1 MISQHYIRTKK
12 YINMDEQ
19 VINELLEQLRQNL
32 KKIESAREQV
42 EKTVEAY
49 AELKEDVRHY
59 AEELSFIVQ
68 NTRTMISQLAEI
80 KEKFLGNISVTII
93 EEIKSA
99 VRVITEQINA
109 LSAQI
114 TSVYDMV
121 EAKSQTILSTINNRS
136 NSIDSTL
143 KSIHHNIN
151 NLYVEVVSIS
161 NHLGQI
167 LTSLNDL
174 KDSEKIHFDSII
186 KRLEDQ
192 EAHINIEFEALRKQ
206 NMILSFVIIVLLII
220 IGIIVFYRCGM
231 V

>member
-1 MISQHYIRTKK
+1 
-12 YINMDEQ
+12 MDERI
-19 VINELLEQLRQNL
+19 INELIKQLTENLE
-32 KKIESAREQV
+32 KVESARQQV
-42 EKTVEAY
+42 GKTVQAY
-49 AELKEDVRHY
+49 DVLKTEVSKY
-59 AEELSFIVQ
+59 TTELSFITQ
-68 NTRTMISQLAEI
+68 NVRTMISQLTEI

-109 LSAQI
+109 LSTQI
-114 TSVYDMV
+114 TSIHDMV

-161 NHLGQI
+161 NHLGQV

-192 EAHINIEFEALRKQ
+192 DDHISIEFEALRKQ
-206 NMILSFVIIVLLII
+206 NMIFSFVIIVLLII
-220 IGIIVFYRCGM
+220 IGIIIFFRCGLA
-231 V
+231 

>member
-12 YINMDEQ
+12 YIKMDEQ

-59 AEELSFIVQ
+59 AEELSFIAQ

-167 LTSLNDL
+167 LTSLNGL

>member
-1 MISQHYIRTKK
+1 
-12 YINMDEQ
+12 MDEQ

-99 VRVITEQINA
+99 VRVITWW
-109 LSAQI
+109 
-114 TSVYDMV
+114 
-121 EAKSQTILSTINNRS
+121 KP
-136 NSIDSTL
+136 
-143 KSIHHNIN
+143 
-151 NLYVEVVSIS
+151 NL
-161 NHLGQI
+161 
-167 LTSLNDL
+167 
-174 KDSEKIHFDSII
+174 
-186 KRLEDQ
+186 RL
-192 EAHINIEFEALRKQ
+192 
-206 NMILSFVIIVLLII
+206 
-220 IGIIVFYRCGM
+220 Y
-231 V
+231 